1 MPAASALV
9 GPWSPG
15 SRSAP
20 RGSRKGAAWRRG
32 GALGWRGGGG
42 RCRYFLD
49 RLDRPSAPRDGD
61 GFAAAEPEL
70 PGWTEQAVF
79 AGDSGADETPRIGE
93 AAAGLGVLVEVG

>member
-1 MPAASALV
+1 M
-9 GPWSPG
+9 
-15 SRSAP
+15 RSVFD
-20 RGSRKGAAWRRG
+20 G
-32 GALGWRGGGG
+32 
-42 RCRYFLD
+42 YFVD